1 MVLFAGK
8 FMVMPSFA
16 IFVVAFVVEGQ
27 VTKNQ
32 EHLVFVCSKIYVLK
46 NILDV
51 FHLCGFARITED
63 TTWFWRNLG
72 ELTNST

>member
-16 IFVVAFVVEGQ
+16 IFVVAFVVAGQ
-27 VTKNQ
+27 LTKNQ
-32 EHLVFVCSKIYVLK
+32 EHLVFVCFKICVLK

-51 FHLCGFARITED
+51 FHLCGFVRILED
-63 TTWFWRNLG
+63 TT
-72 ELTNST
+72 